1 MLVKTNNQLD
11 AEVAELKIKLAEAQR
26 ARDRMGQVIADAAD
40 AIKELVRVIK
50 FFCELYTRCIN

>member
-50 FFCELYTRCIN
+50 LFNELYMHCIN